1 MLSAALYV
9 LPEMGLVKEDMI
21 LSALFG
27 GVLSGVGTGL
37 VFLGGCTTGGTDM
50 LAVLIRGR
58 LRHYSSAQIMQVL
71 DGGIVAAGA
80 LVFGS
85 GLLYMR

>member
-1 MLSAALYV
+1 
-9 LPEMGLVKEDMI
+9 
-21 LSALFG
+21 
-27 GVLSGVGTGL
+27 
-37 VFLGGCTTGGTDM
+37 M

-80 LVFGS
+80 LVFGIRPS
-85 GLLYMR
+85 LYAMIAIVCVSRVTDRLIEGMKFSKEAWIISKQDKEIAEA